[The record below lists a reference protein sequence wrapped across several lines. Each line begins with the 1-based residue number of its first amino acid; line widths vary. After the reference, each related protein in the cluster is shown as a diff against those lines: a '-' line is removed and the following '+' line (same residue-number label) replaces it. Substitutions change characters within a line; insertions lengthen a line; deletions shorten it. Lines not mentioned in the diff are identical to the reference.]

1 MSSMFPSLV
10 QLAEGDIYPFH
21 MPGHKRNMPDHR
33 LSGAYQ
39 LDITEI
45 DHFDNLHRPKGMIRQ
60 AQKKAADLWGADE
73 SFFLVN
79 GSTAGILA
87 ALSAAFPKGS
97 EMILARNCHKA
108 AYHGMLLREM
118 KAHYLYPKLIEEGF
132 LYGSI
137 LPDQVEALYKKYPQS
152 KGVFLTSPNYD
163 GVVSPIREISEIVH
177 GHGGILIV
185 DEAHGAHFGLSL
197 EFPESAVTQ
206 GADIVIQSLHKTL
219 PSFTQTGLLHLCSS
233 RIQKESL
240 QHYLGIY
247 QTSSPSYL
255 FMSTM
260 EQCIEMVGREKDVLF
275 PELSRNV
282 DDFLYAVKN
291 LAHLQVLNEQFARD
305 RGMYQF
311 DKSKLIISTYG
322 TNISGK
328 ELSDRLLDEYHLQME
343 MACEHYVLAL
353 TSICDRTEGFQR
365 LAKALLEIDK
375 GLEGSFFQHKPAG
388 LEIFWPK
395 EENIAF
401 SISESEEAK
410 KERLPFVRCANR
422 ISGEFLYL
430 YPPGVPF
437 VVPGEYITKEMLYQ
451 INFYKEQGL
460 SIQGMKDDTLTYLE
474 VIE

>member
-1 MSSMFPSLV
+1 MSSMFQSLV
-10 QLAEGDIYPFH
+10 ELAEGDVYPFH
-21 MPGHKRNMPDHR
+21 MPGHKRNMPKHR
-33 LSGAYQ
+33 LGAAYE

-45 DHFDNLHRPKGMIRQ
+45 DGFDNLHKPKGMIFQ
-60 AQKKAADLWGADE
+60 AQKKAAELWGAKE

-97 EMILARNCHKA
+97 EVILARNCHKA
-108 AYHGMLLREM
+108 AYHGIMLREL
-118 KAHYLYPKLIEEGF
+118 KAHYLYPGLIEEGF

-137 LPDQVEALYKKYPQS
+137 LPKQVEALYKKYPES

-163 GVVSPIREISEIVH
+163 GVVSPIREISQIVH
-177 GHGGILIV
+177 QHDGILIV
-185 DEAHGAHFGLSL
+185 DEAHGAHFGLSS
-197 EFPESAVTQ
+197 EFPESAVSQ

-219 PSFTQTGLLHLCSS
+219 PSFTQTGILHLCSS
-233 RIQKESL
+233 RLQKESL
-240 QHYLGIY
+240 QNYLGIY

-260 EQCIEMVGREKDVLF
+260 EQCIEMVDKERDVLF
-275 PELSRNV
+275 HRLSTNI
-282 DDFLYAVKN
+282 DEFLDAVKN
-291 LAHLQVLNEQFARD
+291 LAHLQVLHEQFARK
-305 RGMYQF
+305 RGMYRF

-322 TNISGK
+322 TDISGK
-328 ELSDRLLDEYHLQME
+328 ALSDRLLNEYHLQME

-353 TSICDRTEGFQR
+353 TSICDRPEGFQR
-365 LAKALLEIDK
+365 LAGALLEIDK
-375 GLEGSFFQHKPAG
+375 GLKGSFFQQKHTG
-388 LEIFWPK
+388 LEIFWPQ

-401 SISESEEAK
+401 SISEAEEAE
-410 KERLPFVRCANR
+410 KERLPFVRCENR

-437 VVPGEYITKEMLYQ
+437 VVPGEYITKEMLCQ
-451 INFYKEQGL
+451 INLYKEQGL

-474 VIE
+474 VIK